1 MSSLHPGQSFTF
13 DVGFRPGPG
22 RSYLAVSAY
31 ARFGKTSG
39 GAVHEFPFG
48 SESAEQLAE
57 HRKCVRQDS
66 DGTWIREMGCDQDPP
81 SQPSPVLPEKL
92 DPPTPNT
99 VPIGAATPIT
109 IDVATLHRAQPDTG
123 VVRVEGYVVDSYICP
138 PCPRGAMCKPC
149 IMSTMIAVAKAAERP
164 HFNFTDA
171 KGDVAIIG
179 VDDPSKFERGVR
191 YRFEVRVSDKKQP
204 REIDAV
210 LLRSQRADEPAWPS
224 AN

>member
-1 MSSLHPGQSFTF
+1 
-13 DVGFRPGPG
+13 
-22 RSYLAVSAY
+22 
-31 ARFGKTSG
+31 
-39 GAVHEFPFG
+39 
-48 SESAEQLAE
+48 
-57 HRKCVRQDS
+57 
-66 DGTWIREMGCDQDPP
+66 
-81 SQPSPVLPEKL
+81 
-92 DPPTPNT
+92 
-99 VPIGAATPIT
+99 
-109 IDVATLHRAQPDTG
+109 
-123 VVRVEGYVVDSYICP
+123 
-138 PCPRGAMCKPC
+138 MCKPC